1 MRRRRYEMLLP
12 LWYNDGRP
20 IDEELF
26 EQTREELVAQFGG
39 VCFQPS
45 VLRGVWVHAGSRYE
59 DELRRLT
66 VDVEDAPGVQ
76 QFFAD
81 YKATLRE
88 RFQQIEIY
96 IVSYLVDIV

>member
-12 LWYNDGRP
+12 LRYNDGRP

-45 VLRGVWVHAGSRYE
+45 VLRGVWVHAISR
-59 DELRRLT
+59 
-66 VDVEDAPGVQ
+66 
-76 QFFAD
+76 
-81 YKATLRE
+81 ATHWT
-88 RFQQIEIY
+88 
-96 IVSYLVDIV
+96 